1 MTYRTKIHFKP
12 VMATITTKFN
22 FLHKGRMCACGHH
35 MKYHIQG
42 TSKCLFGVCGCDG
55 YAACSS

>member
-1 MTYRTKIHFKP
+1 MKIHFKP
-12 VMATITTKFN
+12 VMATMTTKFD
-22 FLHKGRMCACGHH
+22 FLHRGRICACGHH

-42 TSKCLFGVCGCDG
+42 TSKCLFGVCGCDR